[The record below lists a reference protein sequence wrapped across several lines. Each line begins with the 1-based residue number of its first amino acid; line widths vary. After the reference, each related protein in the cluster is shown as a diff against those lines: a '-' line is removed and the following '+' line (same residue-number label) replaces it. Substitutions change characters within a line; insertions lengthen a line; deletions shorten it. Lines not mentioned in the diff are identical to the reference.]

1 MLLLSLLLA
10 SVEFYRLSV
19 IFLFFFWSKTK
30 LITHSKPYINVA
42 SHRFTGATWAYNI
55 FFQVIFVS
63 CNSAGLFSYFKTWL
77 KNCIQHCC
85 SQQHF
90 TTGFTLLQQGIS
102 QTLLGQIVT
111 IWYLKFRLCWLIRIG
126 YISCS
131 VFEDWKNL
139 CERKSSKKPQDFESS
154 SES

>member
-131 VFEDWKNL
+131 VFENWKNL